1 MQWKNESEV
10 SANDLVAA
18 AILAPS
24 SHNTQPW
31 IFRVTPEGLELIAD
45 RTRALPV
52 NDPDDR
58 ELVISCGAA
67 LFNLRVAAAERGLRA
82 HVATLPDGD
91 KPDLL
96 ATVHLEPHGDA
107 ASSLSGLAQAIPE
120 RRTYR
125 KKFEE
130 RGVGEG
136 QIHALQDAA
145 EEEGCFFLHVIDRG
159 LRARI
164 AQLVSEGDSIQWSRR
179 SWRRELAAWMHPRR
193 KGDGLAV
200 PVLAAPFARTAIRT
214 FDMGGGNAAKDQE
227 LAEES
232 PLLVVLGT
240 GSDRETDWVAAGQ
253 ALERVL
259 LTATSR
265 GLQASYLN
273 QPVQVPA
280 LRSELADE
288 TSLRFPQVV
297 LRLGYP
303 EAKLEAAPRRSVEEV
318 LERPDDGLDR
328 PQS

>member
-1 MQWKNESEV
+1 MRWEAEHDV
-10 SANDLVAA
+10 SAHDLVAA
-18 AILAPS
+18 GILAPS

-31 IFRVTPEGLELIAD
+31 IFKVTAAGLELIAD

-67 LFNLRVAAAERGLRA
+67 LFNLRVALAARGLG
-82 HVATLPDGD
+82 VQIATLPDPD
-91 KPDLL
+91 RPDLL
-96 ATVHLEPHGDA
+96 ATLRVGPAGDA
-107 ASSLSGLAQAIPE
+107 SSPLAELAGAMPE

-125 KKFEE
+125 KRFAK
-130 RGVGEG
+130 RGVGGEEV
-136 QIHALQDAA
+136 QALRDAA
-145 EEEGCFFLHVIDRG
+145 EAEGCSFLPVGEGG
-159 LRARI
+159 LEGRI
-164 AQLVSEGDSIQWSRR
+164 AELVSEGDSIQWSNR

-200 PVLAAPFARTAIRT
+200 PTLAAPIARMVVRT
-214 FDMGGGNAAKDQE
+214 FDMGGGIAAKDQE
-227 LAEES
+227 LADES

-240 GSDRETDWVAAGQ
+240 DSDRETDWITAGQ

-288 TSLRFPQVV
+288 TSLRFPQVI
-297 LRLGYP
+297 LRFGYP
-303 EAKLEAAPRRSVEEV
+303 EDELDAAPRRPVEAV
-318 LERPDDGLDR
+318 LERPEEG
-328 PQS
+328 